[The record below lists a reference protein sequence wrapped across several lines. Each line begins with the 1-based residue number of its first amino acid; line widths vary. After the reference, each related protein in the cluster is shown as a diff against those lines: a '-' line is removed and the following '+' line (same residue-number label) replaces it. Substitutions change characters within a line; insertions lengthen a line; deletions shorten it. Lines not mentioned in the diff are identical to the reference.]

1 MQLGHMTHGSVNH
14 EKQGWAQVGQV
25 DLLWTNI
32 GAKKPN
38 MGCTVEVKVLGRIEL
53 ERKNWPQKHF
63 NWNLFYL
70 QLYQELVGPTAVAGN
85 PWIVTISEVWLELE
99 CIEWISQP
107 RPCVPVD
114 MKLKN

>member
-1 MQLGHMTHGSVNH
+1 MVKIQNISLELLHVACVVLFDELKHMAHGAVNY

-38 MGCTVEVKVLGRIEL
+38 MGCIIEIIVLGRIEL
-53 ERKNWPQKHF
+53 ERKQCF

-70 QLYQELVGPTAVAGN
+70 QLYQELVGPTVVAGN
-85 PWIVTISEVWLELE
+85 PWIVTISEVWLHALVN
-99 CIEWISQP
+99 I
-107 RPCVPVD
+107 
-114 MKLKN
+114 